1 MFISKLV
8 SNVPFLMWSNML
20 SSLQYCKYRYFAG
33 IATNVTPSPPLSSGF
48 IAIALGIVVKRQLVP
63 NCCIF

>member
-1 MFISKLV
+1 MMFISKLV

-33 IATNVTPSPPLSSGF
+33 IATNVIEPPPHPFPQGL
-48 IAIALGIVVKRQLVP
+48 
-63 NCCIF
+63 